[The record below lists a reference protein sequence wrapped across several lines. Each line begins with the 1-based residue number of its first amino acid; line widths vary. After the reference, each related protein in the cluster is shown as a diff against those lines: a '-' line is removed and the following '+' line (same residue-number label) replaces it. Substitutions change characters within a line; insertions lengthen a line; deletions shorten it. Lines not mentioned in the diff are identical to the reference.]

1 MDHILAHEG
10 EPVPDLDAVK
20 EQASSRPSD
29 AMDVDEDD
37 TDALRAAGINVDTA
51 EAKVRGQWCCG
62 DVDRLIRDTEHQVL
76 ALWQDLQEHGPRK
89 LPCGEEWS

>member
-10 EPVPDLDAVK
+10 EPVPDLGAVK

-37 TDALRAAGINVDTA
+37 ADALRAAGINVDTA
-51 EAKVRGQWCCG
+51 EAKVRRTRCRA
-62 DVDRLIRDTEHQVL
+62 VI
-76 ALWQDLQEHGPRK
+76 
-89 LPCGEEWS
+89 